1 MAAETRTT
9 LALDVTR
16 MTVVREISGQIAA
29 DSTTETDANFPPEEA
44 LDCRGFDT
52 IWVSVE
58 IAGGASPTCT
68 LEPLFRD
75 EGAADGFRWHRT
87 QTISLDGAPV
97 YASPA
102 DQQTSAL
109 QTSQQYELRVDG
121 WPKVYLRRV
130 AVTNSGSTTA
140 MKILAR
146 PGRTR
151 PARGNRF
158 P

>member
-9 LALDVTR
+9 LALDVSR
-16 MTVVREISGQIAA
+16 MTIVRDISGQIAA
-29 DSTTETDANFPPEEA
+29 DSTNEIDANLSPDDG

-58 IAGGASPTCT
+58 IAGGTNPTCK

-87 QTISLDGAPV
+87 QTIALDGAAV

-102 DQQTSAL
+102 DQQTTAL
-109 QTSQQYELRVDG
+109 RTSQQYELRVDG
-121 WPKVYLRRV
+121 WSKVYLRRV
-130 AVTNSGSTTA
+130 AVTNDSGTTA

-151 PARGNRF
+151 PARMNRF